1 MREFRHVSPFAAAA
15 VLAGALAVEAQR
27 PGAFG
32 GSIKHPAIAYQ
43 TAPVHTAVTAL
54 AERLEK
60 GEASLTFDPGNG
72 YLRSVLESLDVPVE
86 SQVLSFGETSEQAKK
101 INQQNPRAIY
111 FNDTVA
117 VGWVRGGDVLEVSAQ
132 DPRQGTIFFTLAQ
145 SPSGKPSFTR
155 NDQCLRCHLSWDT
168 LAVPGPMVLTVLPR
182 QSDRDYADGGVVDH
196 RTPIDERWG
205 GWFVTGTRVPPA
217 HQGNVP
223 LIQPTRRT
231 GPPPVLASI
240 AKAFDTS
247 GYLSHSS
254 DVAALMVLEHQAHAT
269 NLITRLNWETR
280 AGTPD
285 RVDEA
290 VGELVDYLLFV
301 DEAPIAGRIEG
312 SPAFAK
318 AFAARGPKDGRGR
331 SLRDLRLEGR
341 LMQYPLSYM
350 IDTPMFDALPEAV
363 RDVVYARLGDVLSG
377 RQPDPKYA
385 HISASDQRAILEIV
399 QETKGLDLTAR
410 EK

>member
-1 MREFRHVSPFAAAA
+1 MSPFVAATAA
-15 VLAGALAVEAQR
+15 FASALTVEAQR

-32 GSIKHPAIAYQ
+32 GSIKDPAIAYQ
-43 TAPVHTAVTAL
+43 TAPVQTAVTAL

-60 GEASLTFDPGNG
+60 GEAALTFDPENG
-72 YLRSVLESLDVPVE
+72 YLRSVLDALDVPVE

-132 DPRQGTIFFTLAQ
+132 DPRQGTIYYTLPQ
-145 SPSGKPSFTR
+145 SPAERPAFTR

-196 RTPIDERWG
+196 RTPISDRWG
-205 GWFVTGTRVPPA
+205 GWFVTGARVPPG

-223 LIQPTRRT
+223 LIQATRRT
-231 GPPPVLASI
+231 GPPPALASI
-240 AKAFDTS
+240 TKEFDTA

-269 NLITRLNWETR
+269 NLITRLNWEAR

-290 VGELVDYLLFV
+290 VGELVDYLLFM
-301 DEAPIAGRIEG
+301 DEVPIAGRIEG

-350 IDTPMFDALPEAV
+350 IYTPMFDALPDEA
-363 RDVVYARLGDVLSG
+363 RRRVYDRLWQVLSG
-377 RQPDPKYA
+377 ADTRPKYA
-385 HISASDQRAILEIV
+385 HLSAADRRAVVEILRD
-399 QETKGLDLTAR
+399 TKKGLPASF
-410 EK
+410 E